1 LRDNYFFIFGVQAK
15 SFEQLWTVSA
25 RRAVLN
31 KIMEEWVKV
40 NNNKEPTVQRL
51 LSALSVPGFMD
62 VKLRVEKLL
71 EKNLNE
77 RYMFS

>member
-1 LRDNYFFIFGVQAK
+1 MFGVQAK

-40 NNNKEPTVQRL
+40 NNKEPTVQRL

>member
-1 LRDNYFFIFGVQAK
+1 M
-15 SFEQLWTVSA
+15 
-25 RRAVLN
+25 N

-40 NNNKEPTVQRL
+40 NNKEPTVQRL

-77 RYMFS
+77 RYIFT

>member
-1 LRDNYFFIFGVQAK
+1 M
-15 SFEQLWTVSA
+15 WTVSA

-40 NNNKEPTVQRL
+40 NTKEPTVQRL

-71 EKNLNE
+71 ERNLNE
-77 RYMFS
+77 R